1 MSQPAIAKTSLQG
14 PVEAS
19 DMDVPEASNPETAD
33 RPPRRA
39 GPILR
44 RLVFILLLAAGVA
57 WGARYGHHMLT
68 HVETDDAYVTSHV
81 HSVNAHVGGTISKVL
96 VEPNTEVKAG
106 DVLFRLDPR
115 DHEAKLQQAEAQLAQ
130 SDALIEFAKTQIAGA
145 HAKID
150 QAEAEATKAEA
161 DFKRVEELSRN
172 KVASKQEFDAAKAA
186 RESANASL
194 VSTKASA
201 AGMQSGVEVA
211 LAQRRTAETQ
221 LENARLQLSY
231 NTITAPVSGRTSKRN
246 AELGT
251 YVQPGQTLIAIV
263 EPEVWIE
270 ANFKETQLA
279 KMQLGQAADI
289 TIDALPG
296 HTFQGTVESFS
307 PASGAQFAML
317 PPDNATGNFTKVVQR
332 VPVRV
337 RLEPESIRGYE
348 DRLRAGLSAVVAVRV
363 R

>member
-1 MSQPAIAKTSLQG
+1 M
-14 PVEAS
+14 
-19 DMDVPEASNPETAD
+19 
-33 RPPRRA
+33 
-39 GPILR
+39 
-44 RLVFILLLAAGVA
+44 
-57 WGARYGHHMLT
+57 
-68 HVETDDAYVTSHV
+68 
-81 HSVNAHVGGTISKVL
+81 
-96 VEPNTEVKAG
+96 
-106 DVLFRLDPR
+106 
-115 DHEAKLQQAEAQLAQ
+115 
-130 SDALIEFAKTQIAGA
+130 
-145 HAKID
+145 
-150 QAEAEATKAEA
+150 
-161 DFKRVEELSRN
+161 
-172 KVASKQEFDAAKAA
+172 
-186 RESANASL
+186 
-194 VSTKASA
+194 
-201 AGMQSGVEVA
+201 
-211 LAQRRTAETQ
+211 
-221 LENARLQLSY
+221 
-231 NTITAPVSGRTSKRN
+231 SGRTSKRN

-279 KMQLGQAADI
+279 KMQLGQPADI